1 MREALAKPSI
11 WGWLLRRFVDRAA
24 AIPCVGADPTLPVVT
39 GIVRGADTRRFDLAP
54 EAAGLL
60 AVSLGLTQLHAAA
73 DQAMLAAAMPV
84 YDALYRWCRDAA
96 TKTHNRPSG
105 GAPA

>member
-1 MREALAKPSI
+1 
-11 WGWLLRRFVDRAA
+11 
-24 AIPCVGADPTLPVVT
+24 
-39 GIVRGADTRRFDLAP
+39 
-54 EAAGLL
+54 
-60 AVSLGLTQLHAAA
+60 
-73 DQAMLAAAMPV
+73 MLAAAMPV